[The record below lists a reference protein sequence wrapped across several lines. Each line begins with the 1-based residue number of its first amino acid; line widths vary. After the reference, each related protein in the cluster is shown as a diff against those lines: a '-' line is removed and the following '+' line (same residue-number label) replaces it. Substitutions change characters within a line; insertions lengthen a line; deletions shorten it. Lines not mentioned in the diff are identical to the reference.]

1 MGRSVYDANGK
12 VKWVEYPTLTRR
24 LQIYREGLELIIVFR
39 DYDDLF
45 ALAVYP
51 PLCNPAVRNQ
61 NGRDILHAR
70 LEAGLTPERWE
81 ISQDACL
88 TVRLS
93 EVSAFFRP
101 DLTFFRKEAA
111 E

>member
-1 MGRSVYDANGK
+1 MYMICGALDGRSVYDANGK

-45 ALAVYP
+45 ALAVYRRYVTQRCGIKMDEIFFT
-51 PLCNPAVRNQ
+51 LA
-61 NGRDILHAR
+61 

-81 ISQDACL
+81 DLARRMPDRSLIRGQC
-88 TVRLS
+88 
-93 EVSAFFRP
+93 FFRQ
-101 DLTFFRKEAA
+101 T
-111 E
+111 